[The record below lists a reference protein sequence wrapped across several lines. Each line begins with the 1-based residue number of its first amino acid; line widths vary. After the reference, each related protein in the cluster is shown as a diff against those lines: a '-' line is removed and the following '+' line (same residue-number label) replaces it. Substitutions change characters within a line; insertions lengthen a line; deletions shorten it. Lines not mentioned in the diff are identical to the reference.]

1 MGALLMAVAQ
11 AESSPNAGGRRLDRW
26 ALLVYLALIVGGF
39 FMVMPFL
46 YMLST
51 SLKPPN
57 QVFAFPPRWIPD
69 PIVWNNYVVA
79 VARLGIGPFLN
90 SVAFTAA
97 VVLGQGLVT
106 TMGGFAF
113 ARLRFPAKNALFVA
127 YLGTMMIPF
136 VVTMIPTFVIVARLG
151 WQDTYQGL
159 IVPILAQG
167 AFGTFLFR
175 QFFLGIPEELG
186 DAATVDG
193 ANPFDIYWR
202 IYLPLSGPALTAYG
216 VITALAAWNMYLW
229 PLIVVQSP
237 SLRPL
242 TLVIAQFSGAMNSE
256 LHIMMAC
263 VTLSLTPIFLLYAAG
278 QRFFVEGV
286 AMTGVKG

>member
-1 MGALLMAVAQ
+1 MAVAQ
-11 AESSPNAGGRRLDRW
+11 AARAPGEARRRFAWSS
-26 ALLVYLALIVGGF
+26 LLIYAVLIFVGF
-39 FMVMPFL
+39 FMVMPFV

-51 SLKPPN
+51 SLKPAN
-57 QVFAFPPRWIPD
+57 QVFLYPPRWVPD
-69 PIVWNNYVVA
+69 PVVWNNYLTA
-79 VARLGIGPFLN
+79 ANRLGVGAFLN
-90 SVAFTAA
+90 SVIFTTTI
-97 VVLGQGLVT
+97 VLGQGLVT

-113 ARLRFPAKNALFVA
+113 ARLKFPAKNAIFLC

-175 QFFLGIPEELG
+175 QFFMGIPEEIG

-216 VITALAAWNMYLW
+216 VITALSAWNMYLW

-242 TLVIAQFSGAMNSE
+242 TLVIAQFSGQMNAE
-256 LHIMMAC
+256 LHLLMAC
-263 VTLSLTPIFLLYAAG
+263 VTLSLLPIFLLYVIG

>member
-1 MGALLMAVAQ
+1 MAVAQ
-11 AESSPNAGGRRLDRW
+11 AESTRTARGRRLDRW

-69 PIVWNNYVVA
+69 PIVWSNYAVA
-79 VARLGIGPFLN
+79 VVRLGIGPFLN
-90 SVAFTAA
+90 SVIFTAA
-97 VVLGQGLVT
+97 IVLGQGLVT

-113 ARLRFPAKNALFVA
+113 ARLKFPAKNALFVA

-159 IVPILAQG
+159 VVPILAQG

-175 QFFLGIPEELG
+175 QFFMGIPEELG

-216 VITALAAWNMYLW
+216 VITALAAWNMYIW

-237 SLRPL
+237 S
-242 TLVIAQFSGAMNSE
+242 
-256 LHIMMAC
+256 
-263 VTLSLTPIFLLYAAG
+263 
-278 QRFFVEGV
+278 
-286 AMTGVKG
+286 